1 MGMLLFGPDR
11 DFTRDGISPDEYQE
25 KRRQRIGQTMQDMD
39 FDIVVVGAG
48 HAGCEAA
55 LAAARMGARTALVT
69 INLDTIAYMSCNP
82 AIGGLAK
89 GQLVREIDALGGEMG
104 KVIDA
109 TGIQFRMINTSKGP
123 AMHSPRAQAD
133 KTAYHT
139 EMKRRL
145 EMQENLSLKQEMVRG
160 LLLEQGRACGVRTAT
175 GRQYTARS
183 VILTT
188 GTFLKGQLHLGTW
201 RVTGGRM
208 GELSAEHVSESLA
221 DAGLTI
227 DRLKTDTPPRVN
239 GRTLNLDILK
249 EQHGDPEP
257 RPFSFSTDAITQD
270 QFPCYMTRTNPRT
283 HEIINSS
290 LDRAPLYDG
299 QISHT
304 GPRYCPS
311 IEIKTVRFPEKDHHL
326 LFLEPEGRD
335 TLEFYCNGL
344 FTSLPYDVQE
354 EMVHSIKGMEDAEII
369 RYGYAVEYDF
379 VPPTQLRPS
388 LEAKKVDGL
397 FCAGQIN
404 GTSGY
409 EEAAGQGIMAGINAA
424 RGLQSKSPVVLGRD
438 EAYIGV
444 LIDDLVTKGVSEPYR
459 MFTSLAEYRL
469 MLRQD
474 NADRRLMKYGYEN
487 GLISKKQWQ
496 ALQKKEEDIGRLRDY
511 LDHNGREDR
520 TLTEL
525 LRRPEM
531 DLQQLQEMEPELE
544 PLVTDPEVR
553 EQVEIEVK
561 YEGYL
566 KRQKEQIEKFRRSED
581 KEIPAWLDY
590 EEIPEL
596 RREAKEKFAAVEP
609 RTLGQASRISG
620 ISPADVSILMIY
632 MEGRRRETHHE
643 TPTGSDKEG

>member
-1 MGMLLFGPDR
+1 
-11 DFTRDGISPDEYQE
+11 
-25 KRRQRIGQTMQDMD
+25 MQDMD

-55 LAAARMGARTALVT
+55 LAAARMGAHTALLT

-133 KTAYHT
+133 KTAYRE

-145 EMQENLSLKQEMVRG
+145 EAQEGLTLKQEMVSGVIFEGGKARG
-160 LLLEQGRACGVRTAT
+160 VQTAT
-175 GRQYTARS
+175 GRRS
-183 VILTT
+183 RAGAVILTT

-208 GELSAEHVSESLA
+208 GELSAEHVSDSLE

-239 GRTLNLDILK
+239 GRTLNRDIL
-249 EQHGDPEP
+249 EPQHGDPEP
-257 RPFSFSTDAITQD
+257 RPFSFSTDEITRQ
-270 QFPCYMTRTNPRT
+270 QIPCYMTRTNPRT

-299 QISHT
+299 QIRHT

-311 IEIKTVRFPEKDHHL
+311 IEIKTVRFPDKDHHL
-326 LFLEPEGRD
+326 LFLEPEGKN

-354 EMVHSIKGMEDAEII
+354 DMVHSIEGMEEAEII

-379 VPPTQLRPS
+379 IPPTQLRLS
-388 LEAKKVDGL
+388 LETKKVEGL

-424 RGLQSKSPVVLGRD
+424 RSLQGKEPVVLGRD

-444 LIDDLVTKGVSEPYR
+444 LIDDLVTKGVNEPYR

-487 GLISKKQWQ
+487 GLIGERHWER
-496 ALQKKEEDIGRLRDY
+496 LQKKEQDIARLRDY

-525 LRRPEM
+525 LRRPEV
-531 DLQQLQEMEPELE
+531 DLEQLEEMEPEIT

-566 KRQKEQIEKFRRSED
+566 KRQQEQIEKFRRSEE
-581 KEIPAWLDY
+581 KEIPAWLNY
-590 EEIPEL
+590 QEIPEL
-596 RREAKEKFAAVEP
+596 RREAKEKFDDVQP

-632 MEGRRRETHHE
+632 MEGRRRETQQSAK
-643 TPTGSDKEG
+643 TGSDKEG